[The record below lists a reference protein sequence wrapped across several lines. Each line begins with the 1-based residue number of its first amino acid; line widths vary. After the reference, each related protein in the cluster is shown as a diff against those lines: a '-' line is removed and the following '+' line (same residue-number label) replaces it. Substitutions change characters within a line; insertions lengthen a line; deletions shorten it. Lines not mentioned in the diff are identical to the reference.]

1 MIGQIDNLPGV
12 SIRSSTPD
20 DAEGIWNCLAAV
32 ARERRYLSMV
42 EPPSL
47 EEVRHFSSS
56 ELVIQFV
63 ALAGALVVGWCDVA
77 RKPRHGFRHSAALG
91 MGLLSAYR
99 GRGIGSALLR
109 SVVHEARSRGVSR
122 IELEVYPSNKPAVAL
137 YQRFGFA
144 YEGTKKAARV
154 LDGKAEDITCM
165 ALLLP
170 PLGGTLP

>member
-1 MIGQIDNLPGV
+1 MVSQFDSLPGV

-32 ARERRYLSMV
+32 ASERRYLAMV

-47 EEVRHFSSS
+47 EEVRQYSSS
-56 ELVIQFV
+56 DLVIQFV
-63 ALAGALVVGWCDVA
+63 ALAGGLVVGWCDVA
-77 RKPRHGFRHSAALG
+77 RKPRYGFRHSAALG
-91 MGLLSAYR
+91 MGLLLPYR
-99 GRGIGSALLR
+99 GRGIGGALLR
-109 SVVHEARSRGVSR
+109 SVLHEAQSQGVSR
-122 IELEVYPSNKPAVAL
+122 IELEVYPSNESAVAL
-137 YQRFGFA
+137 YQRFGFT

-170 PLGGTLP
+170 PLGGSAA